1 MVHSIVILAVPGV
14 QLLDVAG
21 PLDAFAEVNRILRR
35 QIYRSVVVSLDGETI
50 HASSGVSLRAN
61 GSLADY
67 SASGPMSF
75 LIAGSPNMAERELSE
90 HQRQAVAAL
99 CRLSCRYGSVC
110 TGALLLA
117 QTGLLNNRQVTTHWS
132 VAGELSRRHP
142 EIEVNADALYV
153 ADGPVRTAAG
163 VTSGMDLAL
172 RFIEEDV
179 GRETARDV
187 AANLV
192 MFFRRPGGQGHFT
205 RKQQVSTTGRAALQD
220 LQRWVLTNLDTTGTA
235 AEMANHINLSVRH
248 LNRVFQQEMGVS
260 TGEWLEQAR
269 IARARELLSE
279 RLPIKSV
286 AAMCGYSSSDVMRR
300 AFVKVTGM
308 SPAMYQ
314 KIYAAGK

>member
-1 MVHSIVILAVPGV
+1 MHSIVILAVPGV

-61 GSLADY
+61 GALADY

-75 LIAGSPNMAERELSE
+75 LIAGSPEMAERELSE

-117 QTGLLNNRQVTTHWS
+117 QTGLLNHRQVTTHWS

-142 EIEVNADALYV
+142 AIEVNADALYV

>member
-1 MVHSIVILAVPGV
+1 VHSIVILAVPGV

-61 GSLADY
+61 GALADY

-75 LIAGSPNMAERELSE
+75 LIAGSPEMAERELSE

-117 QTGLLNNRQVTTHWS
+117 QTGLLDHRQVTTHWS

-142 EIEVNADALYV
+142 AIEVNADALYV

>member
-1 MVHSIVILAVPGV
+1 MHSIGILAVPGV

-61 GSLADY
+61 GALADY

-75 LIAGSPNMAERELSE
+75 LIAGSPEMAERELSE

-117 QTGLLNNRQVTTHWS
+117 QTGLLNHRQVTTHWS

-142 EIEVNADALYV
+142 AIEVNADALYV

>member
-1 MVHSIVILAVPGV
+1 MHSIVILAVPGV

-142 EIEVNADALYV
+142 AIEVNADALYV

-192 MFFRRPGGQGHFT
+192 MFFRRPGDRGISRANSRFQPPAG
-205 RKQQVSTTGRAALQD
+205 RPCRICSAGCSRIWIPQVPPRRWRITST
-220 LQRWVLTNLDTTGTA
+220 
-235 AEMANHINLSVRH
+235 S
-248 LNRVFQQEMGVS
+248 
-260 TGEWLEQAR
+260 
-269 IARARELLSE
+269 
-279 RLPIKSV
+279 
-286 AAMCGYSSSDVMRR
+286 
-300 AFVKVTGM
+300 AF
-308 SPAMYQ
+308 A
-314 KIYAAGK
+314 I

>member
-1 MVHSIVILAVPGV
+1 VHSIVILAVPGV

-142 EIEVNADALYV
+142 AIEVNADALYV

-308 SPAMYQ
+308 SPAIYQ

>member
-1 MVHSIVILAVPGV
+1 MTVIKK
-14 QLLDVAG
+14 
-21 PLDAFAEVNRILRR
+21 
-35 QIYRSVVVSLDGETI
+35 T
-50 HASSGVSLRAN
+50 
-61 GSLADY
+61 
-67 SASGPMSF
+67 
-75 LIAGSPNMAERELSE
+75 
-90 HQRQAVAAL
+90 
-99 CRLSCRYGSVC
+99 
-110 TGALLLA
+110 A
-117 QTGLLNNRQVTTHWS
+117 QS
-132 VAGELSRRHP
+132 
-142 EIEVNADALYV
+142 
-153 ADGPVRTAAG
+153 
-163 VTSGMDLAL
+163 
-172 RFIEEDV
+172 
-179 GRETARDV
+179 V

-192 MFFRRPGGQGHFT
+192 LFFRRPGGQGHFT

-286 AAMCGYSSSDVMRR
+286 AAMYGYSSSDVMRR

>member
-1 MVHSIVILAVPGV
+1 MHSIVILAVPGV

-75 LIAGSPNMAERELSE
+75 LIAGSPDMAERELSE
-90 HQRQAVAAL
+90 HQRQAVATL
-99 CRLSCRYGSVC
+99 CRISCRYGSVC

-117 QTGLLNNRQVTTHWS
+117 QTGLLNHRQVTTHWS

-142 EIEVNADALYV
+142 AIEVNADALYV

-235 AEMANHINLSVRH
+235 SEMANHINLSVRH